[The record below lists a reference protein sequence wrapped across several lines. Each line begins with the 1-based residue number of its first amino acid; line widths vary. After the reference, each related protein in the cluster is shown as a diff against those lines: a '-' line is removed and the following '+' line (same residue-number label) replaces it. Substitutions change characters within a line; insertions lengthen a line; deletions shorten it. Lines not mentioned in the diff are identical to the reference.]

1 MPVGQISRFSD
12 QEVLKAIGKNLL
24 AKFFAFFSTDLAAK
38 NIPAPDPNLPDP
50 AYFQAAA
57 NLFYSQLSTLNP
69 QLPSVSEALHA
80 ILELSEPGV
89 AEGHRDALAQTGFH
103 VQFDPGSSPE
113 HAAVKL
119 WLALPSLLTHLEQGG
134 VTLQPLRTDAQDA
147 LDPAGIKN
155 IHEVSLT
162 GIETTSESIPAEI
175 CIRKGDDLFQSHAVN
190 QEQQPIPATGRL
202 TCAAFRFVF
211 SSSPDPSTLEIRP
224 PHLLRLD
231 RLLDAL
237 IVGPWMARHGYLSH
251 TG

>member
-1 MPVGQISRFSD
+1 MSVGQISRFGD

-24 AKFFAFFSTDLAAK
+24 AELFASFSAAPGASTF
-38 NIPAPDPNLPDP
+38 PAPDPNLPDP

-57 NLFYSQLSTLNP
+57 NLFSHSSLCTLHSP
-69 QLPSVSEALHA
+69 LLEALHGL
-80 ILELSEPGV
+80 LELSEPGV

-162 GIETTSESIPAEI
+162 GIETTSETIPAEI
-175 CIRKGDDLFQSHAVN
+175 CIRKGDDLFQSYAVN

-237 IVGPWMARHGYLSH
+237 IVGPWMA
-251 TG
+251 